1 MQEDAAD
8 IEPSAIKPVVRVSLP
23 TTIEL
28 VDAPEEVLEDESA
41 LKEWILEHHRETL
54 LAALTVEHSGSKSTT
69 AFKTRE
75 QKQFHSNSLSSRA
88 HVDQPAES
96 SVNCAKAG
104 PLTSIP
110 SFNNSRRRDLL
121 DCIASVQRQF
131 FQSEQ
136 PKVVFGLLLEA
147 LLELTDSE
155 YGFIGEIKYENGD
168 RNDPGSTM
176 YLQTHAI
183 TNIAW
188 NQATRQFYEDNKVAG
203 LKFYNLNTLF
213 GTVMTTGEPLIA
225 NDPSTHPKRAGVPEG
240 HPPLRH
246 FLGIPFFKEGGEMNG
261 MVGISNK
268 PGGYS
273 REDIDFLEP
282 ITVTCSNL
290 IQAYLQK
297 NQNEWLINNLEASV
311 RARTQELELANA
323 SLEEAN
329 RRVRQTAQ
337 MQLQHF
343 GTCRLFEER
352 MWISEIKFCFRLEI
366 CECSPC
372 RCFLHVPKRSFAAC
386 MSHEIRTPLNCI
398 IGMSSFLKETEMT
411 RLQEDTMQMIIE
423 SGDLLVAIINDVLDY
438 SKLETGAFEL
448 EIRKGDL
455 EQTLSSIVLS
465 IESRAKSRGQSVRQH
480 YSASVPRYVHMDS
493 RRIQQILYN
502 LLGNAIKFSN
512 DNAVVEFFV
521 DYLPSSLKVSG
532 TGPSV
537 DLNRNLLNKS
547 EAPVPLPAAAPV
559 GHETKAITITSTSDC
574 DSSSNSFESCS
585 CPPPC
590 KEAEHLTSSTQ
601 QIKESTSRCPF
612 QRSHSAATESV
623 ASTDGSDN
631 RLIEHYS
638 PTKRSCD
645 PATCTD
651 PRSCSAPRILRFVV
665 RDYGRGI
672 PKQDFKK
679 IFMPF
684 QQVTDSK
691 SEDVHGGTGLGL
703 AITHRLV
710 SAMGGV
716 ISVDSE
722 FGAWSEFTVDV
733 PFCDPP
739 TDVAAIKEKM
749 RDCTVIVVGVEGPE
763 RESVRKVFQSFEVDF
778 VIFDAMQE
786 MKTAFLEN
794 NAVDKDKT
802 YICLFQEDA
811 YHGDTEPFQL
821 LSKLARTTLM
831 MFGRE
836 FRSNTENQVRCLEK
850 IIPSVLM
857 EKLIETKLEISEAR
871 AEDSTSGIPFERIR
885 VLVAEDNKIN
895 QKVLQ
900 RMLVRLGIKNVDIV
914 ENGKLAVEKEAA
926 NEYDIVLMDQQMP
939 VMGGMAACRHI
950 CSRTGGHPKPI
961 VVFVTAHVSPD
972 FEAQAYEAGCTDFI
986 PKPFKLDQIEAMF
999 ENHFAVL

>member
-1 MQEDAAD
+1 MPEDATDAT
-8 IEPSAIKPVVRVSLP
+8 SSTNKPVLWVSLP
-23 TTIEL
+23 NSIEL
-28 VDAPEEVLEDESA
+28 DPPEEVLQDERA

-69 AFKTRE
+69 TISPATRE
-75 QKQFHSNSLSSRA
+75 Q
-88 HVDQPAES
+88 DQPAELS
-96 SVNCAKAG
+96 TNGAKAG
-104 PLTSIP
+104 LPRSIP
-110 SFNNSRRRDLL
+110 SFNRRRDLL

-131 FQSEQ
+131 FQSEK
-136 PKVVFGLLLEA
+136 PRVVFGLLLEA
-147 LLELTDSE
+147 LLELTESE
-155 YGFIGEIKYENGD
+155 YGFIGEVKYENGD
-168 RNDPGSTM
+168 KDDPGSTM

-188 NQATRQFYEDNKVAG
+188 NQATRQFYEDNKEAG
-203 LKFYNLNTLF
+203 LKFRNLNSLF
-213 GTVMTTGEPLIA
+213 GTVMTTCKPLIA
-225 NDPSTHPKRAGVPEG
+225 NDPSTHPNRAGIPEG

-246 FLGIPFFKEGGEMNG
+246 FLGIPFFKKGGEMNG

-311 RARTQELELANA
+311 RARTHELELANTN
-323 SLEEAN
+323 LEEAN

-343 GTCRLFEER
+343 GTCRFLR
-352 MWISEIKFCFRLEI
+352 NIK
-366 CECSPC
+366 
-372 RCFLHVPKRSFAAC
+372 SFALSLSLGGIARVLTCCWLISLLNSSITAC

-398 IGMSSFLKETEMT
+398 IGMSSMMKETKMT

-448 EIRKGDL
+448 EIRKSDL
-455 EQTLSSIVLS
+455 EQTLSSIVHS
-465 IESRAKSRGQSVRQH
+465 IENRAKSRGQSVRQH
-480 YSASVPRYVHMDS
+480 YSASVPQYVHMDS
-493 RRIQQILYN
+493 RRIQQILFN

-512 DNAVVEFFV
+512 DNSVVEFTV
-521 DYLPSSLKVSG
+521 EYLPSSLKISG
-532 TGPSV
+532 TEPSV
-537 DLNRNLLNKS
+537 DLNKNLLNKS

-559 GHETKAITITSTSDC
+559 GHDTKATTTTTTTTSNCDCSSDSY
-574 DSSSNSFESCS
+574 DSCS
-585 CPPPC
+585 CSPSC
-590 KEAEHLTSSTQ
+590 KPSKCGKEPDQLTTSSGEQT
-601 QIKESTSRCPF
+601 KKSTGETNRCPF
-612 QRSHSAATESV
+612 ERSQTAATESV
-623 ASTDGSDN
+623 VSTDDSSN
-631 RLIEHYS
+631 EHNT
-638 PTKRSCD
+638 PAKRSCD
-645 PATCTD
+645 PATCKD
-651 PRSCSAPRILRFVV
+651 PRYCSAPRMLRFVV

-672 PKQDFKK
+672 PKQDFEK

-684 QQVTDSK
+684 QQVTNSD

-722 FGAWSEFTVDV
+722 FGAWSEFTVDI
-733 PFCDPP
+733 PCCDPP
-739 TDVAAIKEKM
+739 TDVEAIKDKM

-763 RESVRKVFQSFEVDF
+763 RENVQQVFQSFEIDF
-778 VIFDAMQE
+778 VIFDQMQE
-786 MKTAFLEN
+786 LKTAFLDQK
-794 NAVDKDKT
+794 AVNGDRT

-811 YHGDTEPFQL
+811 YYGDTDPFQM

-831 MFGRE
+831 MFGHE
-836 FRSNTENQVRCLEK
+836 FKSNTENQVRCLQK

-857 EKLIETKLEISEAR
+857 EKLIETKLEMSETH
-871 AEDSTSGIPFERIR
+871 AEDSTSGIPFEKIR

-900 RMLVRLGIKNVDIV
+900 RMLVRLGIKYVDIV
-914 ENGKLAVEKEAA
+914 ENGNLAVEKEAA

-939 VMGGMAACRHI
+939 VMGGVAACRHI
-950 CSRTGGHPKPI
+950 SNRTGGHPKPI
-961 VVFVTAHVSPD
+961 IVFVTAHVSPD
-972 FEAQAYEAGCTDFI
+972 FEAQAYEAGSTDFL

-999 ENHFAVL
+999 GKYFAVV